1 MRGRAN
7 LPSPAVKKT
16 LGENLFPTQSMLA
29 TRVGPLWVRCVMHSE
44 SGRPDDRVPLGCRMP
59 GGAMLGFRLPRGGR
73 GHGRGAQAETETR
86 APRSPLSKS
95 DLLPSALGD
104 TSVNPQRS
112 PPNTI
117 ESSTSR
123 PLHTRRHASVALRT
137 IMVGGLGVEPL
148 IRASPPAPS
157 WEAPRTCH
165 RWPQSPRVRT
175 A

>member
-29 TRVGPLWVRCVMHSE
+29 TRVGPRWVRCHAFRIRQTRR
-44 SGRPDDRVPLGCRMP
+44 SGSSGMPDAGGGDARVPASA
-59 GGAMLGFRLPRGGR
+59 GGAGR
-73 GHGRGAQAETETR
+73 AQAETETR

-123 PLHTRRHASVALRT
+123 PLHTRRHASVALHT

>member
-16 LGENLFPTQSMLA
+16 LGGIYSPHKACWLREWA
-29 TRVGPLWVRCVMHSE
+29 RGGCAAMHSE
-44 SGRPDDRVPLGCRMP
+44 SGRPDDRVPLGCRMR
-59 GGAMLGFRLPRGGR
+59 GGAMLGWPASAGG
-73 GHGRGAQAETETR
+73 GRGAQAETETR

-123 PLHTRRHASVALRT
+123 PLHTRRHASVALHT